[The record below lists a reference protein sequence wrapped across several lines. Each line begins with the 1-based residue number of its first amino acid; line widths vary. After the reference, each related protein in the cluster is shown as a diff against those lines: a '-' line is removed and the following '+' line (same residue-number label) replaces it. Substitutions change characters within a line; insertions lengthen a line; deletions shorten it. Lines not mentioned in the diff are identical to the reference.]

1 MEKTNFLK
9 EVEYACQ
16 EITNRYFS
24 VEVAQGKF
32 SDEPWWIKK
41 KGLLKQTV
49 GRFGATGKL
58 RSLGRGTSG
67 SSQIV
72 GIPTNK
78 IHSCLSQRSFLSST
92 DFKH

>member
-41 KGLLKQTV
+41 I
-49 GRFGATGKL
+49 KL
-58 RSLGRGTSG
+58 IEVNCRAFQNDKKAEISW
-67 SSQIV
+67 
-72 GIPTNK
+72 
-78 IHSCLSQRSFLSST
+78 QRLRQ
-92 DFKH
+92 DRK

>member
-41 KGLLKQTV
+41 IRLIEANCRAFQSDRKAEITWQ
-49 GRFGATGKL
+49 RDFGKL
-58 RSLGRGTSG
+58 SNSWD
-67 SSQIV
+67 S
-72 GIPTNK
+72 NE
-78 IHSCLSQRSFLSST
+78 
-92 DFKH
+92 